1 MGIIKRK
8 GIFMKKY
15 YFKEKFFKITDH
27 YPILDEDW
35 RKAFFVDQ
43 KFKFLGYE
51 ATVSDANDVEIF
63 TINKKL
69 ISFLPVY
76 QVDFK
81 DSKKKMTIK
90 SNISLFRK
98 SIDVIIES
106 GKINVKGNL
115 WDYEF
120 KAYLK
125 GDLIGEV
132 SKKLLSFTD
141 QYQLKVYEED
151 FTEELIALCLS
162 LNNIKD
168 SEEESTRN
176 ND

>member
-1 MGIIKRK
+1 
-8 GIFMKKY
+8 MKKY

-27 YPILDEDW
+27 YPILDDNG

-90 SNISLFRK
+90 SNISVFRK
-98 SIDVIIES
+98 SIDVISEE

-120 KAYLK
+120 KAYFE
-125 GDLIGEV
+125 GELIGEV
-132 SKKLLSFTD
+132 GKKILSFTD
-141 QYQLKVYEED
+141 QYQLKVHDEN

-168 SEEESTRN
+168 MEEEATMN
-176 ND
+176 NN

>member
-1 MGIIKRK
+1 
-8 GIFMKKY
+8 MKKY

-27 YPILDEDW
+27 YPILDDNGK
-35 RKAFFVDQ
+35 KAFFVNQ

-51 ATVSDANDVEIF
+51 ATVSDANDAEIF
-63 TINKKL
+63 TINRKL

-76 QVDFK
+76 EINFK

-90 SNISLFRK
+90 SNISVFRK
-98 SIDVIIES
+98 SIDIISEE
-106 GKINVKGNL
+106 GKINVKGNF

-120 KAYLK
+120 KAYFK

-168 SEEESTRN
+168 TEEESTRN

>member
-1 MGIIKRK
+1 
-8 GIFMKKY
+8 MKKY

-27 YPILDEDW
+27 YPILDENG

-51 ATVSDANDVEIF
+51 ATVSDSNDVEIF

-76 QVDFK
+76 EINFK

-90 SNISLFRK
+90 SNISVFRK
-98 SIDVIIES
+98 SIDIISEE

-120 KAYLK
+120 KAYFK

-132 SKKLLSFTD
+132 SKKILSFTD

-168 SEEESTRN
+168 TEEETTRN

>member
-1 MGIIKRK
+1 
-8 GIFMKKY
+8 MKKY

-27 YPILDEDW
+27 YPILDEYG

-51 ATVSDANDVEIF
+51 ATVSDSTDQTIF
-63 TINKKL
+63 TINRKL

-76 QVDFK
+76 EINFK
-81 DSKKKMTIK
+81 DPRKKMTIK

-98 SIDVIIES
+98 SIDVISES

-115 WDYEF
+115 LDYEF
-120 KAYLK
+120 KAYIK

-132 SKKLLSFTD
+132 SKKILSFTD
-141 QYQLKVYEED
+141 KYQLKVHKED

-168 SEEESTRN
+168 MENVSSRN
-176 ND
+176 DN

>member
-1 MGIIKRK
+1 
-8 GIFMKKY
+8 MKKY

-27 YPILDEDW
+27 YPILDEDG

-51 ATVSDANDVEIF
+51 AAVSDSTDETIF
-63 TINKKL
+63 TINRKL

-76 QVDFK
+76 EINFK

-90 SNISLFRK
+90 SNISVFRK
-98 SIDVIIES
+98 SIDVISEE

-120 KAYLK
+120 KAYFK

-168 SEEESTRN
+168 TEKESTRN
-176 ND
+176 KD

>member
-1 MGIIKRK
+1 
-8 GIFMKKY
+8 MKKY

-27 YPILDEDW
+27 YPILDEDGK
-35 RKAFFVDQ
+35 KAFFVDQ

-51 ATVSDANDVEIF
+51 ATVSDGNDVEIF

-90 SNISLFRK
+90 SNISVFRK
-98 SIDVIIES
+98 SIDVISED
-106 GKINVKGNL
+106 GKINVNGNL

-120 KAYLK
+120 KAYFK

-132 SKKLLSFTD
+132 SKKILSFTD

-168 SEEESTRN
+168 TEEEANRN

>member
-1 MGIIKRK
+1 
-8 GIFMKKY
+8 MKKY
-15 YFKEKFFKITDH
+15 YFKEKFLKITDH
-27 YPILDEDW
+27 YPILDEDGK
-35 RKAFFVDQ
+35 KAFFVDQ

-51 ATVSDANDVEIF
+51 AAISDSTDETIF
-63 TINKKL
+63 TINRKL

-76 QVDFK
+76 EINFK

-90 SNISLFRK
+90 SNISVFRK
-98 SIDVIIES
+98 SIDIISES

-120 KAYLK
+120 KAYFK

-132 SKKLLSFTD
+132 SKKLLSLTD
-141 QYQLKVYEED
+141 QYQLKVHKED
-151 FTEELIALCLS
+151 FTEELIALCIS

-168 SEEESTRN
+168 MENASSRN
-176 ND
+176 DN

>member
-1 MGIIKRK
+1 
-8 GIFMKKY
+8 MKKY

-27 YPILDEDW
+27 YPILDEDG

-51 ATVSDANDVEIF
+51 AAVSDSTNKTIF
-63 TINKKL
+63 TINRKL

-76 QVDFK
+76 EINFK

-98 SIDVIIES
+98 SIDVISES

-120 KAYLK
+120 KAYFK

-151 FTEELIALCLS
+151 FTEELIALCLY

-168 SEEESTRN
+168 MENASSRN

>member
-1 MGIIKRK
+1 
-8 GIFMKKY
+8 MKKY

-27 YPILDEDW
+27 YPILDDNGK
-35 RKAFFVDQ
+35 KALFVDQ

-76 QVDFK
+76 EINFK

-98 SIDVIIES
+98 SIDVISEDD
-106 GKINVKGNL
+106 KINVKGNL

-120 KAYLK
+120 KAYFK

-132 SKKLLSFTD
+132 SKKILSFTD

-168 SEEESTRN
+168 TEEESNRN

>member
-1 MGIIKRK
+1 
-8 GIFMKKY
+8 MKKY

-27 YPILDEDW
+27 YPILDEDG

-51 ATVSDANDVEIF
+51 AAVSDSTNKTIF
-63 TINKKL
+63 TINRKL

-76 QVDFK
+76 EINFK

-98 SIDVIIES
+98 SIDIISES

-120 KAYLK
+120 KAYFK

-168 SEEESTRN
+168 MENASSRN

>member
-1 MGIIKRK
+1 MK

-27 YPILDEDW
+27 YPILDENG

-51 ATVSDANDVEIF
+51 ATVSDSNDVEIF

-76 QVDFK
+76 EINFK

-90 SNISLFRK
+90 SNISVFRK
-98 SIDVIIES
+98 SIDIISEE

-120 KAYLK
+120 KAYFK

-132 SKKLLSFTD
+132 SKKILSFTD

-168 SEEESTRN
+168 TEEETTRN

>member
-1 MGIIKRK
+1 
-8 GIFMKKY
+8 MKKY

-27 YPILDEDW
+27 YPILNDNGK
-35 RKAFFVDQ
+35 KAFFVDQ

-51 ATVSDANDVEIF
+51 ATVSDSNDVEIF

-90 SNISLFRK
+90 SNISVFRK
-98 SIDVIIES
+98 SIDVISEE

-120 KAYLK
+120 KAYFK

-132 SKKLLSFTD
+132 SKKILSFTD

-151 FTEELIALCLS
+151 FTEELISLCLS

-168 SEEESTRN
+168 TEEESNRN

>member
-1 MGIIKRK
+1 
-8 GIFMKKY
+8 MKKY

-27 YPILDEDW
+27 YPILDDNGK
-35 RKAFFVDQ
+35 KAFFVDQ

-90 SNISLFRK
+90 SNISVFRK
-98 SIDVIIES
+98 SIDIISEE

-120 KAYLK
+120 KAYFK

-132 SKKLLSFTD
+132 SKKILSFTD

-168 SEEESTRN
+168 TEEESTRN

>member
-1 MGIIKRK
+1 
-8 GIFMKKY
+8 MKKY

-27 YPILDEDW
+27 YPILDEDG

-51 ATVSDANDVEIF
+51 AAVSDSTDETIF
-63 TINKKL
+63 TINRKL

-76 QVDFK
+76 EINFK

-90 SNISLFRK
+90 SNISVFRK
-98 SIDVIIES
+98 SIDIISES

-120 KAYLK
+120 KAYFK

-168 SEEESTRN
+168 TEKESTRN
-176 ND
+176 KD

>member
-1 MGIIKRK
+1 
-8 GIFMKKY
+8 MKKY

-27 YPILDEDW
+27 YPILDEDGK
-35 RKAFFVDQ
+35 KAFFVDQ

-51 ATVSDANDVEIF
+51 AAVSDSTDEMIF
-63 TINKKL
+63 TINRKL

-76 QVDFK
+76 EINFK

-98 SIDVIIES
+98 SIDVISES

-120 KAYLK
+120 KAYFK

-132 SKKLLSFTD
+132 SKKILSFTD

-168 SEEESTRN
+168 TEEEATRN

>member
-1 MGIIKRK
+1 
-8 GIFMKKY
+8 MKKY

-27 YPILDEDW
+27 YPILDEDG

-51 ATVSDANDVEIF
+51 AAVSDSTDKTIF
-63 TINKKL
+63 TINRKL

-76 QVDFK
+76 EINFK

-98 SIDVIIES
+98 SIDVISES

-120 KAYLK
+120 KAYFK

-168 SEEESTRN
+168 MENASSRN

>member
-1 MGIIKRK
+1 
-8 GIFMKKY
+8 MKKY

-27 YPILDEDW
+27 YPILDEDG

-43 KFKFLGYE
+43 KFKFLRYE
-51 ATVSDANDVEIF
+51 AAVSDSTDKTIF
-63 TINKKL
+63 TINRKL
-69 ISFLPVY
+69 ISLLPVY
-76 QVDFK
+76 EINFK

-98 SIDVIIES
+98 SIDVISES

-120 KAYLK
+120 KAYFK

-168 SEEESTRN
+168 MENASSRN

>member
-1 MGIIKRK
+1 
-8 GIFMKKY
+8 MKKY

-27 YPILDEDW
+27 YPILDEDG

-51 ATVSDANDVEIF
+51 AAVSDSTNKTIF
-63 TINKKL
+63 TINRKL

-76 QVDFK
+76 EINFK

-98 SIDVIIES
+98 SIDVISES

-120 KAYLK
+120 KAYFK

-132 SKKLLSFTD
+132 SKKILSFTD

-168 SEEESTRN
+168 MENASSRN

>member
-1 MGIIKRK
+1 
-8 GIFMKKY
+8 MKKY
-15 YFKEKFFKITDH
+15 YFKEKFFKIIDH
-27 YPILDEDW
+27 YPILDDNGK
-35 RKAFFVDQ
+35 KAFFVDQ

-51 ATVSDANDVEIF
+51 ATVSDSRDETIF

-76 QVDFK
+76 QINFK
-81 DSKKKMTIK
+81 NSKKKMTIK

-98 SIDVIIES
+98 SIDIISES
-106 GKINVKGNL
+106 GRINVKGSI

-120 KAYLK
+120 KAYFK

-132 SKKLLSFTD
+132 SKKIPSFTD

-151 FTEELIALCLS
+151 FTEELISLCLS

-168 SEEESTRN
+168 TEEESTRN

>member
-1 MGIIKRK
+1 
-8 GIFMKKY
+8 MKKY

-27 YPILDEDW
+27 YPIHDEDGK
-35 RKAFFVDQ
+35 KAFFVDQ
-43 KFKFLGYE
+43 KFKLLGYE
-51 ATVSDANDVEIF
+51 ATVSNANDLEIL
-63 TINKKL
+63 TINRKL

-90 SNISLFRK
+90 SNISVFRK
-98 SIDVIIES
+98 SIDIISEE

-120 KAYLK
+120 KAYFK

-132 SKKLLSFTD
+132 SKKILSFTD

-168 SEEESTRN
+168 TEEEATRN

>member
-1 MGIIKRK
+1 
-8 GIFMKKY
+8 MKKY

-27 YPILDEDW
+27 YPILDEDG

-51 ATVSDANDVEIF
+51 AAVSDSTNKTIF
-63 TINKKL
+63 TINRKL

-76 QVDFK
+76 EINFK

-98 SIDVIIES
+98 SIDVISES

-120 KAYLK
+120 KAYFK

-168 SEEESTRN
+168 MENASSRN

>member
-1 MGIIKRK
+1 
-8 GIFMKKY
+8 MKKY

-27 YPILDEDW
+27 YPILDEDG

-51 ATVSDANDVEIF
+51 AAVSDSTDKTIF
-63 TINKKL
+63 TINRKL

-76 QVDFK
+76 EINFK

-98 SIDVIIES
+98 SIDVISES

-120 KAYLK
+120 KAYFK

-168 SEEESTRN
+168 TEEESTRN

>member
-1 MGIIKRK
+1 
-8 GIFMKKY
+8 MKKY

-27 YPILDEDW
+27 YPILDDNGK
-35 RKAFFVDQ
+35 KAFFVDQ

-51 ATVSDANDVEIF
+51 ATVSDSRDETIF

-76 QVDFK
+76 QINFK
-81 DSKKKMTIK
+81 DSNKKMTIK
-90 SNISLFRK
+90 SNISVFRK
-98 SIDVIIES
+98 SIDVISEE

-120 KAYLK
+120 KAYFK

-132 SKKLLSFTD
+132 NKKILSFTD

-168 SEEESTRN
+168 TEEESTRN